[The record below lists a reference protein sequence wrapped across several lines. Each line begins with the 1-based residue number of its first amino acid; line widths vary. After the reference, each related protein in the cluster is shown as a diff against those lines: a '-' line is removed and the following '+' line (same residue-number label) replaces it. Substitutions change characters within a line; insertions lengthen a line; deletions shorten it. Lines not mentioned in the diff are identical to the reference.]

1 MSNIMQ
7 SQSTDQKQDQ
17 PKSKGRYEEKTNRR
31 AASYQTERTRREPF
45 CYFCNGNDKEH
56 YTRDFRKLAEK
67 SLKERKDFV
76 HRKGLCFFCVNGKH
90 RSSICNHKQ
99 ACSKCQRMHPTM
111 LHDPDWKPTEKSD
124 SQRNS
129 SQQPTTSNQDK
140 EQTKTKTCNSTGVYG
155 QSSFSMM
162 VPVYVSAGNNEK
174 LVYALL
180 DTLSDITFID
190 KQTAMEIGASGIPDT
205 LNLETMN
212 AISRSSTLRYE
223 KLQIRGYLTDEIS
236 TIDAVERPE
245 IKCHSDNIPTDEKCR
260 KIPHLRSLARHLP
273 PKLDIPIGLMIG
285 KDSPEIITPL
295 LTKRGEAGETS
306 ACKTM
311 FGWTLCGGKLKTKL
325 ATSFKT
331 DATLFPIVEQDFE
344 DPGGKPLSQQDMQFL
359 KILDEGIHQ
368 DPDGS
373 YVMPLPFKSSS
384 TPILPNNRHQAEQRL
399 GLLKNKLLKDSAYEA
414 DYRKFMNTLFE
425 KGFAE
430 EVPVSEMVRED
441 GKCWYIPH
449 FGVLHPKKRK
459 LRVVFDGSAK
469 YANTCLNHHLL
480 TGPDQLNDLL
490 GILCRFRT
498 GKVAVTCDV
507 ESMFYNFRVSQ
518 NHRNFLRFVWY
529 SDDLSTVKTFR
540 MRVHIF
546 GATSSPGVATFGL
559 RRLAEDNIEISK
571 SAAEFLKDNFY
582 VDDGIFSVDD
592 IQTAKD
598 LVNSAREI
606 CSKGNLRLHK
616 YVSNEP
622 AALADLPESEKETEA
637 ISFNSIMPTQRT
649 LGVSWCLQSDQLCFT
664 SNIDARPLSRR
675 GILSTV
681 AQVYDPIGL
690 VSPFTLKGKNVLQ
703 DVCRKGLDWDEQ
715 IDLDTTSSWEAW
727 TRQLATIHDI
737 RVDRCI
743 KPKDFGTI
751 KRAELHHFADAS
763 EDGYGACSYIR
774 LIDTTDRIHC
784 ALVLS
789 KARVAPLNRTTIPRM
804 ELQGAVLATKL
815 QGKLHEE
822 LRMPIDGVFFWTDSM
837 IVLGYIRNETSR
849 FSPFVANRATQI
861 RHRTKPAQW
870 NHVPGIVNPAD
881 MASRG
886 ATIHQLTNSH
896 WFSGPDF
903 LWKENLDDILLNQ
916 PTRFNVPAS
925 DPELRKTIR
934 VDMNQ
939 VTYPIKVENFSK
951 WDNLIR
957 ATAQL
962 RAVAKRAK
970 DKLKP
975 IWKLEKMSR
984 EHSQDAEALLI
995 RLDQQKYFHSEIL
1008 DIQAH
1013 GKVSKG
1019 SCLRQLSPY
1028 LDDLGILRIG
1038 SRAKSSTILTDKEL
1052 RPAIIHKRSHLA
1064 TVLIRHFHEKVH
1076 HQGRIFTQS
1085 AIRQSGFYIIGAQGL
1100 IKLLLRT
1107 CVGCKRLRGAPLRQ
1121 QMGSLPKERVEHSPP
1136 FTHVGVDTFGHFLVK
1151 EGRKEMK
1158 RWCIIFTCMY
1168 SRAIHIEVVSDLST
1182 ESFLQAL
1189 RCLESIRGPV
1199 VTIFSDNG
1207 TNYMGSKTML
1217 QSRITFK
1224 TNTPGASHQGGVW
1237 ERGIRMI
1244 RNVFNQM
1251 KGRFSAR
1258 LDPAGL
1264 RTAMYEICS
1273 IINGK
1278 PLTCSNLNNPDEGV
1292 ITPHHL
1298 ITMKPV
1304 SVPTHQEIGEV
1315 PDGEV
1320 YGKNMFEKTQRF
1332 ADEFWRHWQDYLTKV
1347 ETRQKWRNPCQN
1359 LKVGDVV
1366 AVVDENTWRS
1376 QWKVGAVDSVNTGRD
1391 GLVRSATVRIS
1402 NPEQITRS
1410 GKRKGEPNMLYRPIQ
1425 KLLLL
1430 VSINSK
1436 Y

>member
-1 MSNIMQ
+1 MIDFLDKFTQAVKNATHVIDIPAVDAFVHNLDLKVKDIGNLYNKIIETNENEKNPTHEQLLNEFQADVKSFKTQIQEQCQEESEILAEEKALEDAKRRMEEEMRAYTVKRQNLLRRMESSSVRVNRLSSPSIRATASSTPNTDRYESSSAPSAIDSINLREPQVGIGTRHILKAFTDNLAESFNAKMNSSTASVSKPNRKSVEPSIFSGDTLEFADWEVDMDAFVFEEGLTDREALRYLKKFVAGEAKKAIIGLLTYSSDNSYQEAREKLRDRYSMEGGIARILLKKLENWPNIRSGDGKKMREFGDFLDQVRRSMSSTEGLQILNTELYNERICQKLPDSAKFSWTQRVCRAKRMRTGNLSFSDFTEFVLEQADCYMSNIMA
-7 SQSTDQKQDQ
+7 SQSKDQKHDQ
-17 PKSKGRYEEKTNRR
+17 PKSKGRYEERTNRR

-45 CYFCNGNDKEH
+45 CYFCNGNDKGH
-56 YTRDFRKLAEK
+56 YTRDCRKLAEK

-76 HRKGLCFFCVNGKH
+76 HKKGLCFSCLNGKH
-90 RSSICNHKQ
+90 RSSICNRKQ
-99 ACSKCQRMHPTM
+99 TCSNCHRMHPTM

-129 SQQPTTSNQDK
+129 SQQPTTSNQGK

-441 GKCWYIPH
+441 
-449 FGVLHPKKRK
+449 
-459 LRVVFDGSAK
+459 
-469 YANTCLNHHLL
+469 
-480 TGPDQLNDLL
+480 
-490 GILCRFRT
+490 
-498 GKVAVTCDV
+498 
-507 ESMFYNFRVSQ
+507 
-518 NHRNFLRFVWY
+518 
-529 SDDLSTVKTFR
+529 
-540 MRVHIF
+540 
-546 GATSSPGVATFGL
+546 
-559 RRLAEDNIEISK
+559 DNIEISK

-592 IQTAKD
+592 IRTAKD

-690 VSPFTLKGKNVLQ
+690 VSPFTLMGKNVLQ
-703 DVCRKGLDWDEQ
+703 D
-715 IDLDTTSSWEAW
+715 
-727 TRQLATIHDI
+727 
-737 RVDRCI
+737 
-743 KPKDFGTI
+743 PKDFGTI

-896 WFSGPDF
+896 WFCGPDF

-916 PTRFNVPAS
+916 PTRFNVAAS

-1013 GKVSKG
+1013 G
-1019 SCLRQLSPY
+1019 R
-1028 LDDLGILRIG
+1028 
-1038 SRAKSSTILTDKEL
+1038 
-1052 RPAIIHKRSHLA
+1052 
-1064 TVLIRHFHEKVH
+1064 
-1076 HQGRIFTQS
+1076 
-1085 AIRQSGFYIIGAQGL
+1085 
-1100 IKLLLRT
+1100 
-1107 CVGCKRLRGAPLRQ
+1107 
-1121 QMGSLPKERVEHSPP
+1121 M
-1136 FTHVGVDTFGHFLVK
+1136 DT
-1151 EGRKEMK
+1151 
-1158 RWCIIFTCMY
+1158 
-1168 SRAIHIEVVSDLST
+1168 
-1182 ESFLQAL
+1182 
-1189 RCLESIRGPV
+1189 
-1199 VTIFSDNG
+1199 
-1207 TNYMGSKTML
+1207 
-1217 QSRITFK
+1217 
-1224 TNTPGASHQGGVW
+1224 
-1237 ERGIRMI
+1237 
-1244 RNVFNQM
+1244 
-1251 KGRFSAR
+1251 
-1258 LDPAGL
+1258 AGL

-1332 ADEFWRHWQDYLTKV
+1332 ANEFWRHWQDYLTKV